1 MSKYITGNWTH
12 IFEGEKAERPVRIVI
27 DASAQTLLKM
37 EVAANRSMYDSYRL
51 PTRIEFDDVEDS
63 IVNANADVFNDPA
76 EYGLELTDDLPA
88 WAAIN

>member
-1 MSKYITGNWTH
+1 M
-12 IFEGEKAERPVRIVI
+12 
-27 DASAQTLLKM
+27 D
-37 EVAANRSMYDSYRL
+37 DSYRL

-63 IVNANADVFNDPA
+63 IVNANADVFDDPA